1 MVERFVDS
9 QMQLADKDGSGSI
22 DFDEFLLVYNKM
34 VANATAGGSVCKG
47 KEGECREEVMEERC
61 RVAKEGE
68 RDSIFLFCF
77 PFSFIPPS
85 LQHLHC

>member
-61 RVAKEGE
+61 RVAKEGVV
-68 RDSIFLFCF
+68 IL
-77 PFSFIPPS
+77 SFILLFFLLYS
-85 LQHLHC
+85 LQQLI